1 MSKARQDKKQNKIDS
16 LDYDNFNKNLKEYIF
31 PLKKMETLQLK
42 LHLYSHLYTTTYIYD
57 RPYFIALA

>member
-31 PLKKMETLQLK
+31 PHKKMETL
-42 LHLYSHLYTTTYIYD
+42 
-57 RPYFIALA
+57 